1 MTLSFSITLP
11 PFKRGVH
18 LIDHLVNPHIKGINI
33 GIANIFLKHTSASL
47 AINENYDPSV
57 RVDIESFLRS
67 LIPDN
72 WSGFT
77 HILEGTDDMSAHMKN
92 IFIGS
97 SLTIPI
103 SNGNLSMGTWQGIY
117 LLEHREGVHKREI
130 TITLIGD

>member
-1 MTLSFSITLP
+1 MTIQHNFTLP
-11 PFKRGVH
+11 SFGRGVH
-18 LIDHLVNPHIKGINI
+18 LITDLITPYITDIEVGIT
-33 GIANIFLKHTSASL
+33 NIFLKHTSASL

-77 HILEGTDDMSAHMKN
+77 HTLEGADDMSAHMKN

-103 SNGNLSMGTWQGIY
+103 SNGKLSMGTWQGIY
-117 LLEHREGVHKREI
+117 LLEHRDGTHEREI